1 MIQDLRQPDID
12 ETPLSDEEVR
22 HGVTRAFIAPGPHA
36 HSRAFAEVTVHAK
49 AVGMMRRTVE
59 VWQIEGGE

>member
-1 MIQDLRQPDID
+1 MIQDLRHPDID

-36 HSRAFAEVTVHAK
+36 HSRAFAEVTVTQR
-49 AVGMMRRTVE
+49 MTVE
-59 VWQIEGGE
+59 VWQIEGVE